1 MRVCEGEVRNE
12 RFYLNYAK
20 RICEMK
26 KFCTFLLV
34 GAVIALLSVASF
46 GADLE
51 LKGKGATFPLPLYT
65 KMLDEYN
72 RQFEINVEYEGIG
85 SSGGIKALS
94 NREVDFGGTDA
105 FMSDDLIAA
114 TGADIVHIPTCLG
127 AVAVTYHLSGNPP
140 LNLSQEI
147 LADIFLGEITKW
159 NDKEIAA
166 LNPDATLPNTSIT
179 IVHRSDGSGTT
190 NIFTDFLTKISP
202 DWAEKVGKGKTVEWP
217 VGVGVTKNSGVAGM
231 IKQLPGA
238 IGYVEMSYAIENN
251 MPVAAI
257 ENKSGKFVSPSL
269 KSTSLSAEGDI
280 PADTRVS
287 LTDTSAESGYP
298 ITGFTW
304 IILYQEQSYDGR
316 TREQAQALVDLVWWM
331 THEGQVYPEGLN
343 YAPLPERA
351 VGMVEAIIGS
361 ITFEGKPIR

>member
-1 MRVCEGEVRNE
+1 MFLGTALAVC
-12 RFYLNYAK
+12 L
-20 RICEMK
+20 M
-26 KFCTFLLV
+26 
-34 GAVIALLSVASF
+34 ALPSP
-46 GADLE
+46 GADQE

-65 KMLDEYN
+65 MMFDEYQ
-72 RQFEINVEYEGIG
+72 RQFDINVEYEGIG
-85 SSGGIKALS
+85 SSGGIKALT

-105 FMSDDLIAA
+105 FMSDELIAA
-114 TGADIVHIPTCLG
+114 AGADIVHIPTCLG
-127 AVAVTYHLSGNPP
+127 AVAVTYHLTGNPP
-140 LNLSQEI
+140 LNLSQEV
-147 LADIFLGEITKW
+147 LADIFIGEITNW

-166 LNPDATLPNTSIT
+166 LNPGITLPDKAIT

-202 DWAEKVGKGKTVEWP
+202 DWEKKVGKGKTVEWP

-231 IKQLPGA
+231 IKNLPGA

-251 MPVAAI
+251 MPVASI
-257 ENKSGKFVSPSL
+257 ENKSGNFIAPSL

-280 PADTRVS
+280 PEDTRVS
-287 LTDTSAESGYP
+287 LTDTSAENGYP

-304 IILYQEQSYDGR
+304 IILYREQGYDGR
-316 TREQAQALVDLVWWM
+316 TKEQAHALVDLVWWM
-331 THEGQVYPEGLN
+331 THDGQVYPEGLN

-361 ITFEGKPIR
+361 ITYDGAPLR

>member
-1 MRVCEGEVRNE
+1 MH
-12 RFYLNYAK
+12 YTK
-20 RICEMK
+20 RIGEMK
-26 KFCTFLLV
+26 KLCVFL
-34 GAVIALLSVASF
+34 GTMIAVVAISLSSF
-46 GADLE
+46 GFDSE

-65 KMLDEYN
+65 MMFDEYN

-105 FMSDDLIAA
+105 FMNDELIAA

-127 AVAVTYHLSGNPP
+127 AVAVTYHLTGNPP
-140 LNLSQEI
+140 LNLSQEV

-159 NDKEIAA
+159 NDKAIVA
-166 LNPDATLPNTSIT
+166 LNPGVTLPDKSIT

-202 DWAEKVGKGKTVEWP
+202 DWEKKVGKGKTVEWP

-231 IKQLPGA
+231 IKKLPGA

-251 MPVAAI
+251 MPVASI
-257 ENKSGKFVSPSL
+257 ENRSGNFIAPSL

-287 LTDTSAESGYP
+287 LTNTSAENGYP

-304 IILYQEQSYDGR
+304 IILYKEQSYDDR
-316 TREQAQALVDLVWWM
+316 TKDQADTLVDLVWWM
-331 THEGQVYPEGLN
+331 THDGQAFPEGLN
-343 YAPLPERA
+343 YAPLPEKA
-351 VGMVEAIIGS
+351 VSTVEEIIGS
-361 ITFEGKPIR
+361 ITYNGSPIR